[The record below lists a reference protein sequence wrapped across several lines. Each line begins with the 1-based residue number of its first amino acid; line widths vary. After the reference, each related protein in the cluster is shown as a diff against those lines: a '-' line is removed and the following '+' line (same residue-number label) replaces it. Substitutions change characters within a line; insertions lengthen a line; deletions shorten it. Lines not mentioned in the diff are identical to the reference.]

1 MHIERPVEDGT
12 GPGGSRGVAPRR
24 RKTLF
29 VLAVAALGAMA
40 GIAVQWAIRD
50 PAVIQPETEFIGVMG
65 EKFSMTSLRGK
76 VLLVNFWATTCA
88 VCVEEMPQIVRT
100 YEKFRDRPF
109 DTVAVA
115 MSYDPPNRVAAFAQN
130 NKLPFRVALDT
141 FGKAAAAFSGIR
153 GTPTT
158 FLVGKDGQV
167 VRKFEGAP
175 DFGQLHLLIE
185 KELAKG

>member
-1 MHIERPVEDGT
+1 MLT
-12 GPGGSRGVAPRR
+12 VA
-24 RKTLF
+24 
-29 VLAVAALGAMA
+29 VLGAVA
-40 GIAVQWAIRD
+40 GIAVHWVARD
-50 PAVIQPETEFIGVMG
+50 SAVVRPETDFIGVMG
-65 EKFSMTSLRGK
+65 EKYSMTSLRGK
-76 VLLVNFWATTCA
+76 VVLVNFWATSCT
-88 VCVEEMPQIVRT
+88 VCVEEMPEIIRT
-100 YEKFRDRPF
+100 YEKFQHRPF

-130 NKLPFRVALDT
+130 NKLPFRVALDI
-141 FGKAAAAFSGIR
+141 FGKAAAAFKGIR

-175 DFGQLHLLIE
+175 DFGQLEMLIE